1 MRKLKFSKV
10 TVGDVVIDHRG
21 HAMEVKHIDI
31 STAGRIMLSEQVTS
45 VVQGWPNDYI
55 EINNRGERCGQRT
68 LSHTG
73 ECVASICRKLNVL
86 VNPEAQLEW
95 VQAARSFRASASKM
109 SDLWDDLDEQ
119 AQCIETPEGYPWG
132 ESFEDGPLQGI
143 LDWLNE
149 EKLNA
154 IEQRAN
160 SMGNCLNCGAGQM
173 IREYDPITI
182 ITVLPGQNA
191 KTKLE
196 DGDDQEVYV
205 IAACNSCDAR
215 IVE

>member
-1 MRKLKFSKV
+1 M
-10 TVGDVVIDHRG
+10 
-21 HAMEVKHIDI
+21 
-31 STAGRIMLSEQVTS
+31 
-45 VVQGWPNDYI
+45 
-55 EINNRGERCGQRT
+55 
-68 LSHTG
+68 
-73 ECVASICRKLNVL
+73 RKLNVL

-119 AQCIETPEGYPWG
+119 AQCVETPEGYPWG

-160 SMGNCLNCGAGQM
+160 SMGNCLNCGEGQM
-173 IREYDPITI
+173 IRIVPLMIL
-182 ITVLPGQNA
+182 TVLPGQNRLSLNA
-191 KTKLE
+191 
-196 DGDDQEVYV
+196 GDKEEVNV
-205 IAACNSCDAR
+205 IAACNACDAR
-215 IVE
+215 IIE